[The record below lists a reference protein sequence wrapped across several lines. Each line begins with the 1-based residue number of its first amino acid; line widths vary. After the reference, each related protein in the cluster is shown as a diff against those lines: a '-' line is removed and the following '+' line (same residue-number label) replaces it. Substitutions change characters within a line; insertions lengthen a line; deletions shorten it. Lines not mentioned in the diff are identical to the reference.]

1 MVKTQLPAGLILIL
15 SISLILAAF
24 SPGRLRA
31 ETEQKKENQAQTQ
44 SSASTSETEAQG
56 ESRQNRE
63 KPVEQEE
70 KKYKGEPGTFIFHEA
85 DIKNVL
91 LFFAKTYKLNMVLDP
106 GLSGKVT
113 VRLVNVPWDQAL
125 DLILRQHG
133 LAMVR
138 EGEILKPQKLKK

>member
-1 MVKTQLPAGLILIL
+1 MKAQLVVGIIVVV
-15 SISLILAAF
+15 SIFLILAVF
-24 SPGRLRA
+24 SPGGLKA
-31 ETEQKKENQAQTQ
+31 ETEEKKETQAQTQ
-44 SSASTSETEAQG
+44 SPESTSETESQA
-56 ESRQNRE
+56 ESQQNRE
-63 KPVEQEE
+63 NPADQEE
-70 KKYKGEPGTFIFHEA
+70 KKYQGEPGTFIFHEA

-133 LAMVR
+133 LAMVH